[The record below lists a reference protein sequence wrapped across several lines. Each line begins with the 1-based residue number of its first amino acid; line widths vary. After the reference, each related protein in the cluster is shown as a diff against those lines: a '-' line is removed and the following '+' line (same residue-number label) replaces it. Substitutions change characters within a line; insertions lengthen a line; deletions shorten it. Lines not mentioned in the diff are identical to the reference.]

1 MQQFNFSIS
10 WDFYLFIFFCSD
22 VIIDQI
28 STCNRSVAYK
38 IILRTGLGKS
48 GFQRKYSTNKINY
61 KTRRPALMNQCHISD
76 AMCKKTTSTY
86 SMTEIWQCIA
96 YCYWRYSNVNL
107 GRRSV

>member
-76 AMCKKTTSTY
+76 AMCKKNNLDLFNDRNMTMY
-86 SMTEIWQCIA
+86 SLLLLTVQ
-96 YCYWRYSNVNL
+96 
-107 GRRSV
+107 

>member
-1 MQQFNFSIS
+1 VGF
-10 WDFYLFIFFCSD
+10 LFIYFFCSD
-22 VIIDQI
+22 DIIDQI
-28 STCNRSVAYK
+28 SATDQYK
-38 IILRTGLGKS
+38 IILRTGLGKKR